1 MAWSQNTFN
10 DFGGATSDLFAAG
23 GDVFKGMGDQAEAG
37 NYKMAASLAEQ
48 NAQYTAT
55 STAIKLA
62 QSQRN
67 IYQSI
72 SGTEAA
78 AAGAGLQQSGSVKDI
93 LADSAQQGEIQ
104 KQTLSQ
110 QGFITEAGYKE
121 QAAADT
127 SMASA
132 EGMAAI
138 GSDIAAGGAAI
149 TSGIKG
155 ASGLASLGLLLA
167 V

>member
-23 GDVFKGMGDQAEAG
+23 GDIFKGLGDEAEAG
-37 NYKMAASLAEQ
+37 NYKQAATLADQ

-62 QSQRN
+62 QEQRG

-72 SGTEAA
+72 SGTQAA
-78 AAGAGLQQSGSVKDI
+78 AAGAGLQQAGSVKDI
-93 LADSAQQGEIQ
+93 LADSAQQGELA

-110 QGFITEAGYKE
+110 QGFITEEGYKE
-121 QAAADT
+121 QAAADRT
-127 SMASA
+127 MASA
-132 EGMAAI
+132 EGMAGI
-138 GSDIAAGGAAI
+138 GSGLAAVGSTI
-149 TSGIKG
+149 TAGIKG
-155 ASGLASLGLLLA
+155 AAGLASLGILF